1 MTDLECKINMM
12 KEDCAELAVKL
23 RPSAAFIRWEPGR
36 PTKIRLTRE

>member
-23 RPSAAFIRWEPGR
+23 RPSAEIGR
-36 PTKIRLTRE
+36 AHV